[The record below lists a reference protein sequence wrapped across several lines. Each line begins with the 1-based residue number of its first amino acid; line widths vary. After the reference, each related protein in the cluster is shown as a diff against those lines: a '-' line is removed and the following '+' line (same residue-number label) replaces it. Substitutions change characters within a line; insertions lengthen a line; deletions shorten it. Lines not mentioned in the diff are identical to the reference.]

1 MWQIGGKSCQSRL
14 MLGTAHYP
22 SLDVLCQAVKETNVD
37 ILTVSLKRENASQR
51 SGKSFWEQI
60 NTLGCNIL
68 PNTAGCR
75 NAKEA
80 IYVAQ
85 MAQEIFETNWIKLE
99 VIGDELLL
107 QPDTFELV
115 KATEVLLEMGFE
127 VFPFC
132 TEDYLVCKKLVELG
146 CQILMPWGSPIGSG
160 KGILQPHALKILRER
175 FSNIT
180 LIVDAGMGSPL
191 HALQAMLLGFDGVLI
206 NSAVA
211 NATDPVA
218 MARAFKLAIES
229 GHIALHAGLIPETD
243 IANTSTPLEQTIFGK
258 M

>member
-1 MWQIGGKSCQSRL
+1 MWKIGGKYCQSRL
-14 MLGTAHYP
+14 MLGTAGYP
-22 SLDVLCQAVKETNVD
+22 SLDALCQAVKETNVD
-37 ILTVSLKRENASQR
+37 ILTVSLKRENAHKSK
-51 SGKSFWEQI
+51 GNSFWEQI
-60 NTLGCNIL
+60 SALGCNIL

-80 IYVAQ
+80 IYIAE
-85 MAQEIFETNWIKLE
+85 MAREIFETHWIKLE

-107 QPDTFELV
+107 QPDSFELI
-115 KATEVLLEMGFE
+115 KATEVLLGMGFE

-160 KGILQPHALKILRER
+160 KGILQPYAFKILRER

-191 HALQAMLLGFDGVLI
+191 HAMQAMLLGFDGVLI
-206 NSAVA
+206 NSAIA
-211 NATDPVA
+211 KATDPIR
-218 MARAFKLAIES
+218 MAKAFQLAIES
-229 GHIALHAGLIPETD
+229 GHIALRAGIIPETD
-243 IANTSTPLEQTIFGK
+243 FAKASTPLTQTIFGK
-258 M
+258 K